1 MSKRHLLLSCYLK
14 DVKQQISYFSYVIN
28 NKTLVIPRFGVFS
41 LWGYFSRVFL
51 SFPCFPKIKGISF
64 ILVGDHN

>member
-1 MSKRHLLLSCYLK
+1 LK
-14 DVKQQISYFSYVIN
+14 NVKQHISYFSYVFN

-64 ILVGDHN
+64 ILY